1 MQVLEKCRCEKAAVY
16 EVLRRGVKNRHGGGE
31 GGGGRGAAQV
41 FTRYHEKEITRI
53 RFQKRAN

>member
-31 GGGGRGAAQV
+31 GGGGAGGSASFYKV
-41 FTRYHEKEITRI
+41 P
-53 RFQKRAN
+53 